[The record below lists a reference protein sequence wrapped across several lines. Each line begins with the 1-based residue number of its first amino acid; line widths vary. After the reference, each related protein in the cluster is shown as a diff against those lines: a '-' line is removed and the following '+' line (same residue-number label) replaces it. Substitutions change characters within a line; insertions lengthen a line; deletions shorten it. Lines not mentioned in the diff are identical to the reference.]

1 MQIIPSILTNNPQE
15 LKSLINLAEGHV
27 ERIQIDIIDG
37 KFAENKTII
46 PEALVYIETNLKLDF
61 HLMVVEPVNWVESCV
76 RAGADRIFGQVEKMT
91 NQDEFVQKVVGTGSS
106 VGLAIDLGTHLSALN
121 NRLLLDIDAVLVM
134 SVKAGFGGQV
144 FNPSVLSK
152 IKTLSDLKKEDPSP
166 FQICVDGGITLS
178 SIKSLIDAGAD
189 EASIG
194 RRLLNENFAKNLAE
208 YQKATHG
215 R

>member
-1 MQIIPSILTNNPQE
+1 MHIIPSVLTNNPQE

-61 HLMVVEPVNWVESCV
+61 HLMVEEPVKWVESCV
-76 RAGADRIFGQVEKMT
+76 RAGADRIFGQIEMMKS
-91 NQDEFVQKVVGTGSS
+91 QDEFVQKVVSLGTS
-106 VGLAIDLGTHLSALN
+106 VGLAIDLNTNLSVLN

-134 SVKAGFGGQV
+134 SVKAGFGGQD
-144 FNPSVLSK
+144 FNLSVLSK
-152 IKTLSDLKKEDPSP
+152 IKTLSDLKKEDSSP

-178 SIKSLIDAGAD
+178 SIKSLVDAGAD
-189 EASIG
+189 EVSIG
-194 RRLLNENFAKNLAE
+194 RRLLNEDFIQNLIR
-208 YQKATHG
+208 YQKTANG
-215 R
+215 G